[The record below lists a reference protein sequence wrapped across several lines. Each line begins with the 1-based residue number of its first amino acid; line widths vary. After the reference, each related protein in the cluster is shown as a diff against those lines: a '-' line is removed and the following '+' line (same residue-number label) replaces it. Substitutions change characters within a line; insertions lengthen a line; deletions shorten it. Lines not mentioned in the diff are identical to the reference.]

1 MEQSKIAHL
10 NPQDYTHLPHVDQ
23 DFEGHEQTDVA
34 IRPLIWTLITIG
46 VVIIVTAIGM
56 WGFFSMMRYMSGQ
69 SAENQAMSDVEK
81 IGFRHVPDGMPEL
94 QGVSAQDGNA
104 NSPAQDTDKMRDMN
118 KKILAGTEGMRKGMQ
133 PGMAIEA
140 AMDEALAKK
149 IFKTAAAPA
158 AKPEAK

>member
-1 MEQSKIAHL
+1 MDQSMIAHL
-10 NPQDYTHLPHVDQ
+10 TPQDYTHLPHAAQ
-23 DFEGHEQTDVA
+23 DFEAHEQTDVA
-34 IRPLIWTLITIG
+34 IRPLVWTLITIA

-56 WGFFSMMRYMSGQ
+56 WGFFSMMKYLSGNA
-69 SAENQAMSDVEK
+69 AENQAMSDVER
-81 IGFRHVPDGMPEL
+81 IGFRHVPEGMPEL

-104 NSPAQDTDKMRDMN
+104 NSPAQDTDKMRETN
-118 KKILAGTEGMRKGMQ
+118 RKVLAGKEGMRKGMQ
-133 PGMAIEA
+133 PGLPIEA